1 MRPVARF
8 VPDSLIGRELPGTS
22 ASYRLVH
29 YISSGGIAHI
39 YLAQSQGQQ
48 LVIKLLRP
56 ELAANVEVVER
67 FQREARLARR
77 VHSEGVVRVVEEVM
91 EYASYV
97 FFVSEHL
104 TGVDVADLLGARKRI
119 APARALRIS
128 LGAALGLAAA
138 HQVGIVHRDVKPENL
153 FLVHLPDG
161 RELVKVL
168 DFGMALDLGS
178 TSRTEGGFVG
188 TPGYASPE
196 QSHGAVPH
204 PTADVYSLGVVL
216 YEMLAGAPPFSARSW
231 VDLLS
236 LHALSPPPTIPGLPA
251 SLEEV
256 LQKALMKRPSE
267 RFASMEAFIAAKK
280 EVLAGL
286 SAPRTG

>member
-1 MRPVARF
+1 MRTVARF
-8 VPDSLIGRELPGTS
+8 VPDSLIGRELPGTNT
-22 ASYRLVH
+22 SYRLVH

-39 YLAQSQGQQ
+39 YLAQSQGEQ

-56 ELAANVEVVER
+56 ELSSNVEVVER

-77 VHSEGVVRVVEEVM
+77 VQSESVVRVVEEVM
-91 EYASYV
+91 EFASFV
-97 FFVSEHL
+97 FFASEHL
-104 TGVDVADLLGARKRI
+104 TGADVADLLGSRKRI

-128 LGAALGLAAA
+128 LGAAAGLAAA
-138 HQVGIVHRDVKPENL
+138 HAAGIVHRDVKPENL

-168 DFGMALDLGS
+168 DFGMALDTGAPARS
-178 TSRTEGGFVG
+178 EGGFVG

-196 QSHGAVPH
+196 QSHGAAPH
-204 PTADVYSLGVVL
+204 PSADVYSLGVVL
-216 YEMLAGAPPFSARSW
+216 YEMLAGGPPFSARSW

-236 LHALSPPPTIPGLPA
+236 LHALSPPPSIQGLPA
-251 SLEEV
+251 PLEEL

-267 RFASMEAFIAAKK
+267 RFASMAAFIAAKK